1 MVRPRKARFSFA
13 CRDAIMRVGGR
24 TMSGPSDIRRHDLML
39 DDDGIERA
47 LESGF
52 CGRLATVS
60 ADGAPYCTAM
70 LYVRMSGEIWMHGTK
85 EGGHL
90 RRNLD
95 HEPRVCLLID
105 APGPVFD
112 YGRFECD
119 SSASYTSVMVFGSMR
134 TIDAPDCKQH
144 FFEAL
149 LAKYRRQGP
158 ARPANFF
165 PRLGLITL
173 YALTPERVSGKSIVL
188 PSVEQQWPAVDRTKT
203 SGVRAPS

>member
-1 MVRPRKARFSFA
+1 
-13 CRDAIMRVGGR
+13 
-24 TMSGPSDIRRHDLML
+24 MSGPSDIRRQDLML

-47 LESGF
+47 LDAAF
-52 CGRLATVS
+52 CGRLATVG

-70 LYVRMSGEIWMHGTK
+70 LYVRIDGEIWMHGTK

-95 HEPRVCLLID
+95 HDGRVCFLID

-119 SSASYTSVMVFGSMR
+119 SSVSYTSVMVFGRMR
-134 TIDAPDCKQH
+134 TIDDTASKQR

-149 LAKYRRQGP
+149 LAKYRKQGP

-173 YALTPERVSGKSIVL
+173 YGLKSERISGKSIVL
-188 PSVEQQWPAVDRTKT
+188 PTVEQQWPAIDRTKT
-203 SGVRAPS
+203 PNVEAPV